1 VTTRLAV
8 LLGALLVVAPPM
20 SSQTFPADTNVTRAT
35 LDNGLRV
42 VIEQVGLTR
51 LDPDYYALQL
61 GNHVLGGGFYATRLY
76 HDLRQETGLVYTVD
90 DSLASTRT
98 RSVYTISYG
107 CDPENVLK
115 ARGIIQRDVRSMQT
129 DSVSSQ
135 ELHQAK
141 SLLLRQMLL
150 RESSEDAV
158 AGGLLARAQADL
170 ALDEPIRVARL
181 YVAMTADQVRKAFA
195 KWIRP
200 DAFVQVVRGPASR

>member
-1 VTTRLAV
+1 
-8 LLGALLVVAPPM
+8 M

-90 DSLASTRT
+90 DSLATRT